1 MQKPKLLIV
10 LGPTSAGKSDLA
22 VMLAKEFNGE
32 IISADSRQVYKGLD
46 IGSGKIT
53 KTEMRNVPHYLLSV
67 TSPKK
72 QFSVALFKK
81 KAERAIVDILRRN
94 KLPIICGGTGFYIQA
109 LVGNVTLPEVPVNKN
124 LRKDLAKKETS
135 ELFNILKKI
144 DSTRAENIDCHN
156 PRRIIRAIEI
166 ARYLGYVP
174 AIDKNTPT
182 KYDTLFI
189 GLDIPS
195 DKLKERIKTRLQKR
209 MRTGMLSEA
218 VCLHKQGLSYKRM
231 EELGLEYRH
240 LAIFLKGGTTKKE
253 MIEQLNTKIWHY
265 AKRQRTWFKRNKQ
278 THWFNPLKKTDIKKV
293 RLLVKKF
300 ISSEQ

>member
-109 LVGNVTLPEVPVNKN
+109 LVGNVTLS
-124 LRKDLAKKETS
+124 RSA
-135 ELFNILKKI
+135 
-144 DSTRAENIDCHN
+144 C
-156 PRRIIRAIEI
+156 
-166 ARYLGYVP
+166 
-174 AIDKNTPT
+174 
-182 KYDTLFI
+182 
-189 GLDIPS
+189 
-195 DKLKERIKTRLQKR
+195 
-209 MRTGMLSEA
+209 
-218 VCLHKQGLSYKRM
+218 
-231 EELGLEYRH
+231 
-240 LAIFLKGGTTKKE
+240 
-253 MIEQLNTKIWHY
+253 
-265 AKRQRTWFKRNKQ
+265 
-278 THWFNPLKKTDIKKV
+278 
-293 RLLVKKF
+293 
-300 ISSEQ
+300 